1 ETNYYHNTY
10 IKKEH
15 IEREKNMEIFSQE
28 WIALVITGLGTLFLL
43 GEVLVNMRG
52 IFALL
57 GIGFIT
63 VYFSVY
69 LETDSLILMLIIY
82 FIGILLIIIDGKV
95 LNDGTL
101 AVIGTASMLA
111 SVALPA
117 PNFAA
122 GLYAVLG
129 VLLGAGG
136 SLFFLK
142 VFKRRDMWNKI
153 TLKDQLTSEA
163 GYNSI
168 NKEYRTLL
176 NQEGITLNDMRPVGT
191 IRIGSRDY
199 SAVSNGQWIPKGTEI
214 MVMQV
219 DGTKILVEPKRNS

>member
-1 ETNYYHNTY
+1 
-10 IKKEH
+10 
-15 IEREKNMEIFSQE
+15 MDIFSQD
-28 WIALVITGLGTLFLL
+28 WIALVITGLATLFLV

-52 IFALL
+52 IFAIL

-69 LETDSLILMLIIY
+69 LETNSLILMLVIY
-82 FIGILLIIIDGKV
+82 FVGILLIIIDGKV

-101 AVIGTASMLA
+101 ATIGTVSMLA
-111 SVALPA
+111 AVALPA

-136 SLFFLK
+136 SLLFLK
-142 VFKRRDMWNKI
+142 VFKRREMWNKI

-163 GYNSI
+163 GYNSM
-168 NKEYRTLL
+168 NEEYKELL
-176 NQEGITLNDMRPVGT
+176 NQTAITLNDMRPVGT
-191 IRIGSRDY
+191 IRVGMKDY
-199 SAVSNGQWIPKGTEI
+199 SAVSNGQWIEKGTEVKI
-214 MVMQV
+214 TQV
-219 DGTKILVEPKRNS
+219 DGTKILVEPKNNS

>member
-1 ETNYYHNTY
+1 
-10 IKKEH
+10 
-15 IEREKNMEIFSQE
+15 MEIFSQE

-168 NKEYRTLL
+168 NNEYRTLL

-199 SAVSNGQWIPKGTEI
+199 SAVSNGQWIPK
-214 MVMQV
+214 
-219 DGTKILVEPKRNS
+219 RN

>member
-1 ETNYYHNTY
+1 
-10 IKKEH
+10 
-15 IEREKNMEIFSQE
+15 MEIFSQE

-63 VYFSVY
+63 VYFTVY

-129 VLLGAGG
+129 VLLGTGG

-176 NQEGITLNDMRPVGT
+176 NQKGITLNDMRPVGT
-191 IRIGSRDY
+191 IRIGTKDY

-214 MVMQV
+214 IVMQV
-219 DGTKILVEPKRNS
+219 DGTKILVEPQKNS

>member
-1 ETNYYHNTY
+1 M
-10 IKKEH
+10 
-15 IEREKNMEIFSQE
+15 EREKNMEIFSQE
-28 WIALVITGLGTLFLL
+28 WIAIIITGLATLFLI
-43 GEVLVNMRG
+43 GEILVNMRG

-69 LETDSLILMLIIY
+69 LETDSLILMLVIY
-82 FIGILLIIIDGKV
+82 FIGIALIIIDGKV

-101 AVIGTASMLA
+101 ATIGTAAMIA
-111 SVALPA
+111 AVALPA

-122 GLYAVLG
+122 GAYAVLG
-129 VLLGAGG
+129 VILGAAG

-153 TLKDQLTSEA
+153 TLKDKLTSEA

-168 NKEYRTLL
+168 NAEYKTLL
-176 NQEGITLNDMRPVGT
+176 NQEAVTLNDLRPVGT
-191 IRIGSRDY
+191 IRLENKDY
-199 SAVSNGQWIPKGTEI
+199 SAISNGQWIPKGTE
-214 MVMQV
+214 VVVTEV
-219 DGTKILVEPKRNS
+219 DGTKILVERKKNS

>member
-1 ETNYYHNTY
+1 
-10 IKKEH
+10 
-15 IEREKNMEIFSQE
+15 MEIFSQE

-63 VYFSVY
+63 VYFTVY
-69 LETDSLILMLIIY
+69 LETNSLILMLAIY

-101 AVIGTASMLA
+101 ATIGAASMLA
-111 SVALPA
+111 AVALPA
-117 PNFAA
+117 PNIAA

-129 VLLGAGG
+129 VLLGGG
-136 SLFFLK
+136 LSLLFLK
-142 VFKRRDMWNKI
+142 VFKRREIWNKI

-168 NKEYRTLL
+168 NEEYLTLL
-176 NQEGITLNDMRPVGT
+176 NSEGITLNDMRPVGT
-191 IRIGSRDY
+191 IRIGSKDY
-199 SAVSNGQWIPKGTEI
+199 SAVSNGQWIPKGTPI
-214 MVMQV
+214 RITQV
-219 DGTKILVEPKRNS
+219 DGTKILVEPK

>member
-1 ETNYYHNTY
+1 
-10 IKKEH
+10 
-15 IEREKNMEIFSQE
+15 MEIFSQD
-28 WIALVITGLGTLFLL
+28 WIALVLTGLGTLFLI

-63 VYFSVY
+63 IYYSVY
-69 LETDSLILMLIIY
+69 LETNSLILMLAIY
-82 FIGILLIIIDGKV
+82 FIGIVLIIIDGKV

-101 AVIGTASMLA
+101 ATIGTASMLA
-111 SVALPA
+111 AVALPA

-129 VLLGAGG
+129 VLLGAGC

-163 GYNSI
+163 GYNSL
-168 NKEYRTLL
+168 NQEYRSLL

-191 IRIGSRDY
+191 IRIGTKDY
-199 SAVSNGQWIPKGTEI
+199 SAVSNGQWIPKGTTI
-214 MVMQV
+214 VVMQV
-219 DGTKILVEPKRNS
+219 DGTKILVEEKK